1 MAPVAVSV
9 GAQIAR
15 ADRGRGAR
23 RNGGPT
29 ARRARNFEGFSNWS
43 NFEIFDSNRRRVA
56 RASQASDKTPS
67 QASMDAI
74 WAEAHPK
81 YLHSSASAEAFCDEL
96 DTADDEQR
104 RRERETR
111 ESGASASS
119 ASGSEDVTADYVW
132 LAIREEARRDAAKEP
147 MLSSYLYASVLAH
160 DSLERSLSF
169 VLANRLADSVLLP
182 TQLMEI
188 FNSVLVEDESED
200 GRLLREALRADIAAF
215 KERDPACVGYAHAL
229 LNFKGFHALEAHR
242 IQHVMWRRGQ
252 KLMALALQSRIS
264 AIFSL
269 DIHPAARLGKGIL
282 IDHGTGVVIGETC
295 VIGDSVSILQGVT
308 LGGTGK
314 ASGDRH
320 PKIESHVLIG
330 AHSTVLGNIK
340 VERGSM
346 ISAGSLVL
354 KPVAPHTIV
363 AGSPATVVGKVRDTK
378 PSLAMDHHITPRA
391 PTFCDD
397 LEQAVRRQV
406 DEERERWKGHDAQK
420 IRSHV
425 VSADEKR
432 RRRRG

>member
-23 RNGGPT
+23 LNGGPT
-29 ARRARNFEGFSNWS
+29 ARRARDFEGFSNWS

-147 MLSSYLYASVLAH
+147 MLSSYLYASVLVH
-160 DSLERSLSF
+160 DSLEQSLSF

-363 AGSPATVVGKVRDTK
+363 AGSPATVVGKVSDTK
-378 PSLAMDHHITPRA
+378 PSLAMDHNITPRA